1 MPRMESITSWWIWAK
16 ASTIIYQRKAYLTG
30 VNTRHVKRA
39 LVWLFEGVVSKD
51 MVSHGRRKVKVDPD
65 E

>member
-1 MPRMESITSWWIWAK
+1 MDLCEGA
-16 ASTIIYQRKAYLTG
+16 TIIYQVKAYLAG

-39 LVWLFEGVVSKD
+39 LVWLFEGVVGKD
-51 MVSHGRRKVKVDPD
+51 MVSHGRRKVKVDSD